1 MTALHKTSPTLC
13 PKPIAF
19 GTYVSTPDV
28 WFYLSEFVDMVDE
41 APSSDEFAQTIAEL
55 HKHGVDP
62 DGMFGW
68 PHPVFSGTS
77 AQIFPLSK
85 SWEET
90 FSRGIQQTFAL
101 ETASQG
107 HDDELSRLETAL
119 VEKVIP
125 RLLRPLQTEGRN
137 IMPTL
142 VHGDLWDGNV
152 ALDADTGDAIIFDPT
167 AMYAHNECKLLTYLC
182 YGFQT
187 AIYCG

>member
-1 MTALHKTSPTLC
+1 
-13 PKPIAF
+13 
-19 GTYVSTPDV
+19 V